1 MNDLEKGGS
10 AKMRRGIDWLKD
22 MVLVDMQ
29 TSDKI
34 KVLFRTF
41 QFFVNI
47 LFNSL
52 TRFVNENSSYFVIF
66 SNSNYSLS
74 EKSNCEMKN
83 PMRNNYHNIKI
94 TSN

>member
-10 AKMRRGIDWLKD
+10 AKIRRGIDWLKD

-41 QFFVNI
+41 QFFCK
-47 LFNSL
+47 
-52 TRFVNENSSYFVIF
+52 
-66 SNSNYSLS
+66 YSL
-74 EKSNCEMKN
+74 
-83 PMRNNYHNIKI
+83 
-94 TSN
+94 